1 VRVLHDRQRGGV
13 KGSQNA
19 LATIDVYS
27 TLYPPEVQATL
38 QRIRATI
45 RIGSVAGAW
54 LREHRQRL
62 DARNNHAKRA

>member
-1 VRVLHDRQRGGV
+1 V

-45 RIGSVAGAW
+45 RIGSVVRAC
-54 LREHRQRL
+54 LRENRQL
-62 DARNNHAKRA
+62 PDARNKETKRA